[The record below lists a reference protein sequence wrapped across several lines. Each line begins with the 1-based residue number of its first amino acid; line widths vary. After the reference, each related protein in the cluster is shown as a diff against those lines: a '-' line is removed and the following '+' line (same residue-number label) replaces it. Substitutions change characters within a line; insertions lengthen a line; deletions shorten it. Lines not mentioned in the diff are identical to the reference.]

1 MQTEPREAHEE
12 AFTPPLTLPRE
23 LWAKLSSEHQAACRS
38 AEVLLRIFNIE
49 NHLPLRDV
57 FSRVELGAEQAL
69 AGLRILQ
76 GMDLVNVD
84 STEEGPI
91 VKLVALPE
99 EHVRIVGPDGQVRWL
114 FVSRPLEPPEID
126 PATLN

>member
-1 MQTEPREAHEE
+1 MQTEHREAHEA

-23 LWAKLSSEHQAACRS
+23 LWAKLSSEHQAACQS
-38 AEVLLRIFNIE
+38 AEVLLRIFGDE
-49 NHLPLRDV
+49 KSVLLRDV
-57 FSRVELGAEQAL
+57 FTQAELGAQEAL
-69 AGLRILQ
+69 AGLRVLQ
-76 GMDLVNVD
+76 GMDLVNVEA
-84 STEEGPI
+84 TEDGPL

-126 PATLN
+126 PSTLN